1 MTLVSNESLPELFS
15 LGRRSDFSLIADIWG
30 KNLPVFSQHWP
41 GPAAGPH
48 CEVVMQSRWAKHFH
62 FIDH

>member
-1 MTLVSNESLPELFS
+1 MTLVSNESLPKLFS
-15 LGRRSDFSLIADIWG
+15 LGRRSYLPPIADIWG

-48 CEVVMQSRWAKHFH
+48 CEVVMRSRWAKHFH